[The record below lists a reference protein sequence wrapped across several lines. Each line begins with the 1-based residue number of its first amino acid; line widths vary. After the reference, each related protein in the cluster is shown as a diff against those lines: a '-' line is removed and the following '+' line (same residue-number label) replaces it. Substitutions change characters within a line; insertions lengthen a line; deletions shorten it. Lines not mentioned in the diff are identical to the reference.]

1 MVTHTSIM
9 LATKHGNPYLKK
21 VGVACHIVPLTR
33 WVYLKKKKWPL
44 QCWHSEKEGGLNH
57 LFSVCRWKWIFSM
70 RIFSS
75 FPTVWTTIFY
85 TILLTLVVLFLGETS
100 GVGSLLTHCFGTQGL
115 SSVCCMAFGAQG
127 LSSVCYMVSGA
138 KLAIVLCQDLSAHL
152 SMVWCTKLNLVPY
165 F

>member
-1 MVTHTSIM
+1 
-9 LATKHGNPYLKK
+9 
-21 VGVACHIVPLTR
+21 
-33 WVYLKKKKWPL
+33 
-44 QCWHSEKEGGLNH
+44 
-57 LFSVCRWKWIFSM
+57 M

-100 GVGSLLTHCFGTQGL
+100 GVGSLLTHCFGAQGLSSVYCKAFGAQGL
-115 SSVCCMAFGAQG
+115 SSVCCMVFGAQGLNSVCCMVFGAQG

-138 KLAIVLCQDLSAHL
+138 KLSAHL